1 MQHAA
6 LCRVYDLFT
15 DVRDLRIADWQY
27 SRIAEEPDHDGD
39 LWTFAE
45 LAEGRSDFDVAST
58 VLKMFGLVWFGL
70 VYTLPEVLPTGPKGK
85 PTREQ
90 F

>member
-1 MQHAA
+1 MTITHCLFYPTYPRLRLRLVWLFFEEAA
-6 LCRVYDLFT
+6 LTRYYTPRYYTPVTHVY
-15 DVRDLRIADWQY
+15 VYGW
-27 SRIAEEPDHDGD
+27 
-39 LWTFAE
+39 
-45 LAEGRSDFDVAST
+45 
-58 VLKMFGLVWFGL
+58 FGLVWFGL